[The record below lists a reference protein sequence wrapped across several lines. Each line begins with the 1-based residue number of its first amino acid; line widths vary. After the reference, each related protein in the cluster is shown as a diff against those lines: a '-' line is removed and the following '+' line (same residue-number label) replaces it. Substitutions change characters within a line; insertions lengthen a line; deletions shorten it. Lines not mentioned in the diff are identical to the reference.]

1 MQPEMRIRVKM
12 VMIDSSEKNGISKE
26 GACGETRRRTIQG
39 TIGEEE
45 EREREEGGGGIMVG
59 RKNSEGQQADLSHW
73 TSKANREQR
82 KRNNHNQLD
91 T

>member
-39 TIGEEE
+39 TIGEEG
-45 EREREEGGGGIMVG
+45 EREREEGGGWDNG
-59 RKNSEGQQADLSHW
+59 RQKKFRRTAGGPIPLDEQGQ
-73 TSKANREQR
+73 
-82 KRNNHNQLD
+82 
-91 T
+91 